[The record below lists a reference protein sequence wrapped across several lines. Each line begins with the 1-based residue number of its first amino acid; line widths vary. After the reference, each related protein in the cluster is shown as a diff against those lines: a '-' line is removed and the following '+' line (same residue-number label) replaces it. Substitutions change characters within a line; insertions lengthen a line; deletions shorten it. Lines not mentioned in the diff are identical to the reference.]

1 MDRRGGGDW
10 DGTRRRKTEQRRR
23 TLHRNRRRFRQL
35 IPIGKTSDRMRKDGQ
50 KQFSSDFIPVIRTN
64 NDVDAQF
71 MIVVLV
77 VKSVDECIRR
87 VFQQRCIAESYRIA
101 SSRLFERIRTDNSV
115 TRGME
120 RGGGQV
126 GYLCHLGAVVVTP
139 C

>member
-50 KQFSSDFIPVIRTN
+50 KQFSSDFIPVIQTN

-77 VKSVDECIRR
+77 VKSVDECIV
-87 VFQQRCIAESYRIA
+87 VFFNNDVSRNHTVLH
-101 SSRLFERIRTDNSV
+101 RLFERIRTDV
-115 TRGME
+115 I
-120 RGGGQV
+120 
-126 GYLCHLGAVVVTP
+126 L
-139 C
+139 

>member
-1 MDRRGGGDW
+1 MPATESSNGILRGGIMDRRGGGDW
-10 DGTRRRKTEQRRR
+10 DETRRRKTEQRRR

-101 SSRLFERIRTDNSV
+101 SSRLFERIRTDV
-115 TRGME
+115 I
-120 RGGGQV
+120 
-126 GYLCHLGAVVVTP
+126 L
-139 C
+139 